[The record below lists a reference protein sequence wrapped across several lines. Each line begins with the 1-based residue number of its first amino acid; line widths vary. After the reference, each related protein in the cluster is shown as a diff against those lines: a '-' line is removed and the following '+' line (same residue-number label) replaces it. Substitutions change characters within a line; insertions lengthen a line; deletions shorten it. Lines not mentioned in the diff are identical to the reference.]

1 MQGGR
6 SQINYHMEMDNTTKQ
21 QITADLRK
29 YVDNMAGGSA
39 NKASKLLKGVSNAYV
54 SMMLGGKWEA
64 ISDSAW
70 RNVQKQ
76 VSVFSSGWVAVNT
89 KASERLNLLLTDAKE
104 HSLTLGIVGEAGTG
118 KTFTA
123 KRFAEQYENT
133 FLVCCNEYFN
143 RKTFLAELLHEMGK
157 DGGGYTVSEMMYTV
171 VSNAR
176 KLDKV
181 LIVLD
186 EADKLSDQ
194 VLYFFISLY
203 NLLEGKAGLVLMA
216 TDHLQ
221 KRIDKGVTLNRKG
234 YKEIFS
240 RIGRKFIPLPKPN
253 KADQLGVITA
263 NGIHDE
269 LKANEII
276 NQSECDL
283 RRVERLVHSNKRKA
297 A

>member
-1 MQGGR
+1 
-6 SQINYHMEMDNTTKQ
+6 MELDNTTKQ

-39 NKASKLLKGVSNAYV
+39 NKASKLLKGVSNAYI
-54 SMMLGGKWEA
+54 SMMLSGKWEA
-64 ISDSAW
+64 MSDAAW

-76 VSVFSSGWVAVNT
+76 VSVMGAEWVAVNT
-89 KASERLNLLLTDAKE
+89 KATDMLNFLLTDAKA
-104 HSLTLGIVGEAGTG
+104 HSLTIAIIGDAGTG

-123 KRFAEQYENT
+123 KQFVKEHENA

-143 RKTFLAELLHEMGK
+143 RKTFLAELLHELGK
-157 DGGGYTVSEMMYTV
+157 DGGGYTVNEMMQNV
-171 VSNAR
+171 VSTAR

-181 LIVLD
+181 IFILD

-203 NLLEGKAGLVLMA
+203 NLLEGKAALVLMA

-221 KRIDKGVTLNRKG
+221 KRIEKGVNINRKG

-240 RIGRKFIPLPKPN
+240 RVGRKFIPLPKPSTT
-253 KADQLGVITA
+253 DQLNVISA
-263 NGIHDE
+263 NGIKDE
-269 LKANEII
+269 QKALKII
-276 NQSECDL
+276 EQSEGDL

-297 A
+297 S